1 MNWKTLKKY
10 FYTKNIPNTITI
22 FRILL
27 IFPLILF
34 LEINFKSIAW
44 FLIIIGGISDYLDG
58 FIAKKF
64 NFKSKFG
71 AIIDPLA
78 DKLLILI
85 SFTWLSIN
93 QIIPFWSFSLIIIR
107 ELIVS
112 SIRIYKENGM
122 PAINIAKYKSFFQF
136 ISLLLI
142 LYPFRS
148 VFLFNLGMMF
158 YWISFVLCISSLFFY
173 LRLK

>member
-1 MNWKTLKKY
+1 MTPFFIIFL
-10 FYTKNIPNTITI
+10 FYDHPYAK
-22 FRILL
+22 LW
-27 IFPLILF
+27 
-34 LEINFKSIAW
+34 S
-44 FLIIIGGISDYLDG
+44 LIIFVVASITDSIDG
-58 FIAKKF
+58 YYARKYNQITKEGQFL
-64 NFKSKFG
+64 
-71 AIIDPLA
+71 DPLA